1 MLNLYSLFTAV
12 FVFVLNSCSGTQTQQ
27 PAPGTT
33 TSTPTEET
41 RTSPTPT
48 GAVVTL
54 GLENLIDQKWAP
66 LAGKRVGLIVNQTS
80 RTSRGEF
87 GPELFAK
94 QKSFTLAKLF
104 SPEHGLMGKR
114 EAGVTSDTLE
124 DFMGVPVFSL
134 NGTYRKP
141 SAKMMQGLDALV
153 FDIQDIGVRPYTF
166 VSTMI
171 LAMEAAAENGVPFY
185 VLDRPNPLSGE
196 RIEGNIIQPAL
207 ISFVGQVPVPYLHGM
222 TLGEIAKMAVDKGW
236 FKSASKSQLTVIPLK
251 GWTRNMYWPS
261 TGLPWTAPSP
271 NIPRPESAVGCAML
285 GAIGELGIL
294 SIGIGTDQ
302 PFMRIG
308 SSVTNADS
316 IYNAYAPVMAKNL
329 TLTKGD
335 FTAVTTSEGTK
346 TYKGVTI
353 KLPKDWSTLGDLY
366 PGQFLML
373 ERLMEQKLI
382 RSVFD
387 QRPQN
392 VVTMFN
398 KVTGNPNLHDALRTT
413 AKVADLLPQWRKD
426 AETFRTAR
434 AKYLLYK

>member
-1 MLNLYSLFTAV
+1 MINLYSVISALIV
-12 FVFVLNSCSGTQTQQ
+12 FLLNSCSGTQTQ
-27 PAPGTT
+27 
-33 TSTPTEET
+33 
-41 RTSPTPT
+41 SPTPGSGESPAPSPAPT
-48 GAVVTL
+48 SPIVAPVML
-54 GLENLIDQKWAP
+54 GLDNLIEQKWAP
-66 LAGKRVGLIVNQTS
+66 LAGKKVGLIVNQTS
-80 RTSRGEF
+80 RTANGLF

-94 QKSFTLAKLF
+94 QKIFTLVKVF
-104 SPEHGLMGKR
+104 SPEHGLQGKR

-124 DFMGVPVFSL
+124 EFMGVPVFSL
-134 NGTYRKP
+134 YGTYRKP

-196 RIEGNIIQPAL
+196 RIEGNIIQKDL
-207 ISFVGQVPVPYLHGM
+207 ISFVGQVPVPYIHGM
-222 TLGEIAKMAVDKGW
+222 TLGEIAKMAVAKGW
-236 FKSASKSQLTVIPLK
+236 FKSADKSQLTVIPLK
-251 GWTRNMYWPS
+251 GWTRSMYWPS

-271 NIPRPESAVGCAML
+271 NIPRPESAVGAAML

-308 SSVTNADS
+308 STITATDS
-316 IYNAYAPVMAKNL
+316 IYNAYAAAMAKNL
-329 TLTKGD
+329 MLEKKD
-335 FTAVTTSEGTK
+335 FTATTSEGTK
-346 TYKGVTI
+346 NYKGVTI
-353 KLPKDWSTLGDLY
+353 KLPKDWSTLGELY

-373 ERLMEQKLI
+373 ERLMEQQAV

-398 KVTGNPNLHDALRTT
+398 KVTGKADLHEALRTS
-413 AKVADLLPQWRKD
+413 AKVADLLAQWRSD
-426 AETFRTAR
+426 AAAFRTAR
-434 AKYLLYK
+434 APYLLYK

>member
-1 MLNLYSLFTAV
+1 MTHFAHLLSYSVFAFLNACSAKPTPDAASLPGSDS
-12 FVFVLNSCSGTQTQQ
+12 L
-27 PAPGTT
+27 PAPTVQ
-33 TSTPTEET
+33 S
-41 RTSPTPT
+41 
-48 GAVVTL
+48 AAVTL
-54 GLENLIDQKWAP
+54 GLENLIEQKWAP
-66 LAGKRVGLIVNQTS
+66 LAGKKIGLIVNQTS
-80 RTSRGEF
+80 RTARGEF

-134 NGTYRKP
+134 YGTHRKP

-153 FDIQDIGVRPYTF
+153 FDIQDIGVRPYTY

-171 LAMEAAAENGVPFY
+171 LAMEAAAENGVPFF
-185 VLDRPNPLSGE
+185 VLDRPNPLSGD
-196 RIEGNIIQPAL
+196 RIEGNIIEQGL
-207 ISFVGQVPVPYLHGM
+207 ISFVGQVPVPYIHGM

-236 FKSASKSQLTVIPLK
+236 FKSAAKSNLTVIPLK
-251 GWTRNMYWPS
+251 GWTRKMYWPS

-271 NIPRPESAVGCAML
+271 NIPRPESAVGAAML

-294 SIGIGTDQ
+294 SIGIGTDL

-308 SSVTNADS
+308 SSVTHADS
-316 IYNAYAPVMAKNL
+316 IFNSYTAVMAKNL
-329 TLTKGD
+329 SLTKGD
-335 FTAVTTSEGTK
+335 FTAKTTSEGTK

-353 KLPKDWSTLGDLY
+353 KLPKDWSTLGELY

-373 ERLMEQKLI
+373 ERLMEQKAI

-387 QRPQN
+387 QRPANTVQ
-392 VVTMFN
+392 MFN
-398 KVTGNPNLHDALRTT
+398 KVTGKSNLHDALRTT

-426 AETFRTAR
+426 ADSFRADR